1 MVKKFL
7 EEVISIIVGK
17 QAEGIVD
24 LLDGKKYAN
33 EFSIAKKLDITI
45 NQTRNILYKISDH
58 GLVTSIRKKDKKKGW
73 YTYFWKIEVLKCLE
87 FLKEDLNK
95 RINQLKNQIK
105 NRETKVFYVCERCN
119 IEMNEETAMLHEFSC
134 PECGEVFTTTDNE
147 KILKEMKKQLE
158 RLEDKRS
165 EINQEIE
172 KEQTKVDKTKEKI
185 IKKQEK
191 EKAAKRAVKR
201 AEAAKKRAATKKRNA
216 ENKKKETKKKPAK
229 KKSLKKKP
237 SAKKAIKKKKPIKK
251 ESRAKKKISSK
262 KKKNPIKKAS
272 KKKKK

>member
-7 EEVISIIVGK
+7 EEVISIVVGK

-24 LLDGKKYAN
+24 LLDGKTYVN

-73 YTYFWKIEVLKCLE
+73 YTYFWKIEILKCLE
-87 FLKEDLNK
+87 FLKEDLSK
-95 RINQLKNQIK
+95 RANQLKNQIK

-119 IEMNEETAMLHEFSC
+119 IEMNEETAMLNEFSC

-147 KILKEMKKQLE
+147 KILKEIKKQLE
-158 RLEDKRS
+158 KLENKLL

-172 KEQTKVDKTKEKI
+172 KEQAKVDKTKERV

-191 EKAAKRAVKR
+191 EKAVKRAVKR
-201 AEAAKKRAATKKRNA
+201 VEAAKKRAATKKKNA
-216 ENKKKETKKKPAK
+216 EDKKKILKKESTDKKKTVKKKPAK
-229 KKSLKKKP
+229 KKVVKKKP
-237 SAKKAIKKKKPIKK
+237 AKKKVVKKKP
-251 ESRAKKKISSK
+251 AKKKVV
-262 KKKNPIKKAS
+262 
-272 KKKKK
+272 KKKKKK